1 MLKVV
6 NLVALRHGCALLACD
21 REGLRWNFPGGK
33 IDTGESPED
42 ALRRELGEEIPRMVI
57 CGKLKPWKTFLGVTP
72 HSGQE
77 VEVAT
82 FFADV
87 SGSIE
92 PGAEV
97 TAATWVRNPNAVAIT
112 ATSRRIWEALVRD
125 GYL

>member
-1 MLKVV
+1 MLRVV

-33 IDTGESPED
+33 IDAGESPEQ
-42 ALRRELGEEIPRMVI
+42 ALRRELGEEFPRLVLYGI
-57 CGKLKPWKTFLGVTP
+57 KPWKTFLGVTP
-72 HSGQE
+72 HSGQK

-97 TAATWVRNPNAVAIT
+97 TATAWVRSPDAIAIT
-112 ATSRRIWEALVRD
+112 ETSRRIWEALVRD